1 MFVTFPVIG
10 SDDVNI
16 AVLIDL
22 GAINEGAGRRQL
34 IIGRYLF
41 VREFFWRQ
49 YDADFAPESLY

>member
-1 MFVTFPVIG
+1 MFVIFPVIG

-16 AVLIDL
+16 LPDL
-22 GAINEGAGRRQL
+22 GAINEDAGRRQL